1 MSKNYYYF
9 ICSLLLATGWANALA
24 QGTPAVSP
32 AQRLKLDL
40 VDNRSTFVINE
51 QQGTYENHYVN
62 TLSLSQPTD
71 NKLTAGMLNEG
82 NNYIVFTRQGDTE
95 TAPTEFARI
104 NLSATSVQ
112 QEAKILTDFEFTSNT
127 ISASGWTVSSSRA
140 LSYSSYYQGTRINSG
155 SNYYIRYTIPQ
166 VQGVEYDGGT
176 FLLNIGTYTAGYF
189 KINGTTTAQTTA
201 NSWNQYSLTGL
212 NVGSTITIYGASSSG
227 GNGNS
232 PYMAGIYIVWVPPT
246 IVPTINVTS
255 TYSQKEGN
263 NWVNVSTLGS
273 NTYSPNDNVNAN
285 SFNVDVI
292 DTFNESTE
300 NNNRPNSYNY
310 SVDMD
315 AHIDWTDMTG
325 DYYASVDF
333 TKGDGD
339 DLTTPEF
346 IGPNNW
352 DYLLV
357 SYYIPQNGTIP
368 ALYLNG
374 NAELI
379 YTMPPTFSGNS
390 VNVSVTSTN
399 HSYGAGN
406 LMVNNVNHEFAAG
419 ETYTW
424 TNVPV
429 SAGGVI
435 QFKMKSGDQ
444 YTCDIAKII
453 IQSGNGSASNAPQS
467 QSVVPSLKQQANNSF
482 LNGKD
487 YSIKTKKMSA
497 KK

>member
-40 VDNRSTFVINE
+40 VDNVSTFNIDDQQNE
-51 QQGTYENHYVN
+51 YVN
-62 TLSLSQPTD
+62 TLRLSQPTD

-82 NNYIVFTRQGDTE
+82 DNYIVFSRQGDTE

-104 NLSATSVQ
+104 NLNATSQ
-112 QEAKILTDFEFTSNT
+112 KRDAAILTDIELTSTTLNAT
-127 ISASGWTVSSSRA
+127 GWTMSSNA
-140 LSYSSYYQGTRINSG
+140 LQYSSTYGCCRIRSG
-155 SNYYIRYTIPQ
+155 SSYYIRYTIPQ
-166 VQGVEYDGGT
+166 EYDGGT
-176 FLLNIGTYTAGYF
+176 ILLNIGTYTAGYF
-189 KINGTTTAQTTA
+189 KINGTTTSQTTA

-212 NVGSTITIYGASSSG
+212 NSGSTITIYGSSSSG
-227 GNGNS
+227 GNSAS
-232 PYMAGIYIVWVPPT
+232 PYIAGIYIIWAPPT

-346 IGPNNW
+346 IGSNNW

-357 SYYIPQNGTIP
+357 SYYIPNGGTIP
-368 ALYLNG
+368 AMYLSG
-374 NAELI
+374 NSDFI
-379 YTMPPTFSGNS
+379 YTMPPTFSGNT
-390 VNVSVTSTN
+390 VNVTVTSTN
-399 HSYGAGN
+399 HNYGAGN
-406 LMVNNVNHEFAAG
+406 LMVNDVNHAFAAG

>member
-1 MSKNYYYF
+1 MSRFFYL
-9 ICSLLLATGWANALA
+9 ITCSLLLATGWANALA

-40 VDNRSTFVINE
+40 VDNVSTFNIDDQQNE
-51 QQGTYENHYVN
+51 YVN
-62 TLSLSQPTD
+62 TLRLSQPTD

-82 NNYIVFTRQGDTE
+82 DNYIVFSRQGDTE

-104 NLSATSVQ
+104 NLNATSQ
-112 QEAKILTDFEFTSNT
+112 KRDAAILTDIELTSTTLNAT
-127 ISASGWTVSSSRA
+127 GWTASSNA
-140 LSYSSYYQGTRINSG
+140 LEYSSTYGCCRIRRG
-155 SNYYIRYTIPQ
+155 SSYYIRYTIPQ
-166 VQGVEYDGGT
+166 GYDGGT

-189 KINGTTTAQTTA
+189 KINGTTTSQTTA

-212 NVGSTITIYGASSSG
+212 NSGSTITIYGSSSSG
-227 GNGNS
+227 GNSAS
-232 PYMAGIYIVWVPPT
+232 PYIAGIYIIWAPPT

-310 SVDMD
+310 SVNMD
-315 AHIDWTDMTG
+315 ANIDWINMTG

-339 DLTTPEF
+339 ELTTPEF

-406 LMVNNVNHEFAAG
+406 LMVNNVNHEFTAG

-487 YSIKTKKMSA
+487 YSIKIKKMSA